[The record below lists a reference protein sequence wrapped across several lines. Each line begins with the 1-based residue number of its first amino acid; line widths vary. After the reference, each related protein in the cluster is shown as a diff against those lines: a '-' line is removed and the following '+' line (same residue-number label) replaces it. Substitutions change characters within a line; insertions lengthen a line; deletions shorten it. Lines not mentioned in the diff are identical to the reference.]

1 MTEEEFKNLEVDKT
15 FKMGNKTL
23 IVKEA
28 EINDCTGCF
37 FYENRSEC
45 EEVLKKIVPACASWA
60 RKDKKSVI
68 FKEFECK
75 EMGTILKEVC
85 STVGTVSFFKK

>member
-1 MTEEEFKNLEVDKT
+1 MTDKEIKEFRNLEIGRIFTYKNQ
-15 FKMGNKTL
+15 KL

-37 FYENRSEC
+37 FYEDRRDC
-45 EEVLKKIVPACASWA
+45 EDKLKNKTPACASWA

-68 FKEFECK
+68 FKEVENDC
-75 EMGTILKEVC
+75 
-85 STVGTVSFFKK
+85 

>member
-1 MTEEEFKNLEVDKT
+1 MRETFYFGKAGEKMTDEEFKNLEVDKN

-37 FYENRSEC
+37 FYEDRRDC
-45 EEVLKKIVPACASWA
+45 EDALKNKTPACAGWA

-68 FKEFECK
+68 FV
-75 EMGTILKEVC
+75 EVENE
-85 STVGTVSFFKK
+85 SKN